1 MAVNNV
7 LERRFFAAGHTIFN
21 EGDTGSV
28 AYIVQSGVV
37 ELWCGR
43 TCIAELQEN
52 AIFGEMALLDGAP
65 RMATAKARTDINV
78 ILLPRAVFEGK
89 LEGVDPFV
97 IKLLGILISN
107 VRNFARL
114 VG

>member
-1 MAVNNV
+1 MAANTV
-7 LERRFFAAGHTIFN
+7 LERKFFPAGETIFR

-28 AYIVQSGVV
+28 AYIVQSGLV

-43 TCIAELQEN
+43 QCIAELEQN
-52 AIFGEMALLDGAP
+52 AIFGEMALIDGAP
-65 RMATAKARTDINV
+65 RMATAKAQSDVTAIV
-78 ILLPRAVFEGK
+78 LPRALFESK

-97 IKLLGILISN
+97 IKLIGILIGN
-107 VRNFARL
+107 VRNLARI

>member
-7 LERRFFAAGHTIFN
+7 LERRFIAAGETIFK
-21 EGDTGSV
+21 EGDSGSV
-28 AYIVQSGVV
+28 AYIVQSGMV

-43 TCIAELQEN
+43 TCIAELGEN
-52 AIFGEMALLDGAP
+52 AIFGEMALIDGAP

-78 ILLPRAVFEGK
+78 IILPRAVFEGK

-97 IKLLGILISN
+97 IKLIGILINN
-107 VRNFARL
+107 VRNFAKM